1 MIGTLFFLIG
11 LGLTVFAC
19 IEIGTSPVLQKKQ
32 KTLYIILMALTNWIG
47 IFVYY
52 IFSRRKLMAK
62 KKAALA

>member
-1 MIGTLFFLIG
+1 MITTLFFLIG

-19 IEIGTSPVLQKKQ
+19 IEIGTSPVLLKKQ
-32 KTLYIILMALTNWIG
+32 KILYIILMALTNWIG

-52 IFSRRKLMAK
+52 VFARRKMMAK